1 MLGLAAG
8 SVVAVLA
15 WALLWPES
23 PCGDPVCVVPRTS
36 IEIELDALRG
46 TPGLPLEAPTAS
58 GVVSARSVLAT
69 AGIDVTVLRDQ
80 DDIPYDPSAGAL
92 DRADLYQIFE
102 AWRSLGAAEGVDAR
116 LYALITHD
124 LIGDGGES
132 LFGVMFDY
140 GGREGFAIA
149 PGTVARRF
157 PGESADLVTQLQVR
171 TFTHELL
178 HALNR
183 YHSDAATMPDGRL
196 TLEAPTRC
204 ISRLD
209 GEGLA
214 LVEQPLFTL
223 APETI
228 RHFQSAP
235 LADILPGATDTPFDS
250 SARSVGG
257 CAEARS
263 STVPAPAYTRWQLAL
278 RRLDRLLIP
287 SARADGASPE
297 DASPSPLVLELQA
310 LTAPYPLGYPLSV
323 RVVVTNAGEAAV
335 PIRERLDPAY
345 HMLVVET
352 RPEGADSWRS
362 FQPLALF
369 EPAEAEGEPLEPG
382 ARTERTVPIH
392 FGADGWTFAAPGS
405 YEVRAKLHTPGE
417 FADVESAVVTL
428 TIGAPATPRDAAA
441 LATITDG
448 DGLLREDVGRLL
460 AFAGR
465 IDASEASNAVDRL
478 TREFPDT
485 ALGSAYRIAQVAPM
499 LRRRLDPATGMR
511 AAPDPVRAAGRLET
525 LCTDSG
531 LAALARQIRV
541 EAQATGALPDGQVAA
556 DYVAWDGRAAGQA
569 RHVPTY
575 ADSRLEALTT
585 TIHFPVDVAT
595 ITDTTA
601 AKAIAATL
609 RETNPE
615 RVVLVGHADA
625 RGSCHFNDAL
635 ALARARSLARFLSRH
650 GVDLE
655 NIEVVSL
662 GKRRPHDFAHGP
674 GAWAANRRVE
684 VLVARDAP

>member
-8 SVVAVLA
+8 SIVAVLA

-23 PCGDPVCVVPRTS
+23 PCGDPVCVVPRMS

-46 TPGLPLEAPTAS
+46 TPGLPLEAETGS

-69 AGIDVTVLRDQ
+69 AGIDVTVRRDQ

-102 AWRSLGAAEGVDAR
+102 AWRSQRTPDTADAR
-116 LYALITHD
+116 LYALITHE

-157 PGESADLVTQLQVR
+157 AGESVDLVTQLQVR

-209 GEGLA
+209 GGSLT
-214 LVEQPLFTL
+214 LVEPPLFAL

-235 LADILPGATDTPFDS
+235 LAEILPGVTDTPFDS
-250 SARSVGG
+250 GARSVGG

-263 STVPAPAYTRWQLAL
+263 SAVPAPAFTRWQLAL
-278 RRLDRLLIP
+278 RRLDWLLIP
-287 SARADGASPE
+287 SARAEGTPE
-297 DASPSPLVLELQA
+297 PGNPSPLVLELQA
-310 LTAPYPLGYPLSV
+310 LAAPYPLGYPLSV
-323 RVVVTNAGEAAV
+323 RVVVTNAGEVALPV
-335 PIRERLDPAY
+335 RERLDPAY
-345 HMLVVET
+345 HMLVIET
-352 RPEGADSWRS
+352 RPEGSDAWQS

-369 EPAEAEGEPLEPG
+369 EPAEAEGEMLEPG

-405 YEVRAKLHTPGE
+405 YEIRARLHTPGE
-417 FADVESAVVTL
+417 FADAESAVVTL
-428 TIGAPATPRDAAA
+428 AIAAPGTPRDAAA
-441 LATITDG
+441 LAAITDG
-448 DGLLREDVGRLL
+448 DGRLREDVGRLL
-460 AFAGR
+460 AFSGR
-465 IDASEASNAVDRL
+465 IDAAEASDAVDRL

-485 ALGSAYRIAQVAPM
+485 ALGSAYHIAQVAPL
-499 LRRRLDPATGMR
+499 LRRRLDPATGLR
-511 AAPDPVRAAGRLET
+511 AAPDPARAARRLET

-531 LAALARQIRV
+531 IAAWAQQVRV
-541 EAQATGALPDGQVAA
+541 EAQATGALPEGPVDA
-556 DYVAWDGRAAGQA
+556 DYVAWDGRPAGPA

-575 ADSRLEALTT
+575 ADSRLEALATVL
-585 TIHFPVDVAT
+585 HFEVDVAT
-595 ITDTTA
+595 ITDTA
-601 AKAIAATL
+601 AAVAIAATL
-609 RETNPE
+609 REKNPE
-615 RVVLVGHADA
+615 RIVLVGHADA
-625 RGSCHFNDAL
+625 RGGCHFNDAL

-650 GVDLE
+650 GVDRDI
-655 NIEVVSL
+655 IEVVSL
-662 GKRRPHDFAHGP
+662 GERRPQDFAHGP

-684 VLVARDAP
+684 VLVARNDP